1 MSNPRK
7 VIKEQSGVGSTDAS
21 EAEDGAGTEES
32 TAQSL
37 VEITDQPT
45 GEAKEKITAGTQ
57 MDSKELESW
66 KEQMPGKSIQE
77 KSLGRERA
85 PDTKGKKVRITG
97 AVPSEEQPEKKR
109 WGRWET
115 PEHEETKERKSSAM
129 VDKKLFFH
137 PSYLEK
143 IKAIKD
149 SLKTSVADNVVPV
162 KVMLIPAD
170 QIFTVNFKLGLVLRQ
185 LKEHFSELL
194 KIPLENLQFMHNGR
208 IVRDA
213 ETLMHLQV
221 MPNETARLDLFSS
234 DSALYPVKRI
244 YQKMEGLNNIITVR
258 VQSGAK
264 VYQDIIVEIEKTDF
278 HKPFLGGFRHKI
290 TGIEYHNAGTQTV
303 PKKLSAKISFFTRS
317 TQTVVEKKKLV
328 ATTNRTSTQMTKIGV
343 YVSNMTDKLITPGK
357 YFTAAKYHERRL
369 AAVLVIQRYFRRWLA
384 KKLVKALREQKRLRL
399 EWEEQEELR
408 KEREKREWLKREYE
422 RRINPYTDEDFELLF
437 RALEDWRLE
446 QMNYI
451 DENFTGAER
460 KAALCELLEKETQI
474 IASIGRQRIRA
485 NNKKQEKSITR
496 FLDKVAPKKWIS
508 QNNKETVMDTQYTI
522 RARELQDIYNCII
535 IKNICD
541 DERLDVL
548 LTLKHTVKEH
558 ECKLTQDILELIDR
572 EVDLMMRGVKSA
584 NLEGLRKRIATLF
597 LQYIKTPL
605 FNPEVARHLKVP
617 QDPAKLYKNVY
628 FCHSCGMYL
637 PSTEF
642 SISSTSYHIIKCRK
656 CCMLDNEAR
665 QREAF
670 LKYKILLKQLYQ
682 SEADYEDDS
691 QIAYLIQLQDLQY
704 LIENIW
710 ASQSALSAWDD
721 LYDLVTVRWD
731 KTQEWAPWNCIL
743 LTKDEAAAHL
753 KIQNL
758 EEGYEP
764 VFIHRI
770 KHKHIL
776 AKNYFSQIPMMAT
789 ILHHTDVEEKP
800 PEQEDT
806 NKIKEDDSNLIEE
819 EENEETV
826 DPNMSE
832 SSLQDT

>member
-7 VIKEQSGVGSTDAS
+7 VIKGQSGVRMTDTSDAI
-21 EAEDGAGTEES
+21 EAEDGVGTEES
-32 TAQSL
+32 TGEPI
-37 VEITDQPT
+37 VEIMPT

-57 MDSKELESW
+57 MDSKEFEGW
-66 KEQMPGKSIQE
+66 EEQKPGKSILE
-77 KSLGRERA
+77 KSTGREKA
-85 PDTKGKKVRITG
+85 PDTKGKKVRILG
-97 AVPSEEQPEKKR
+97 AVFAQPEKKGRQR
-109 WGRWET
+109 WGSDDEDEDPTR
-115 PEHEETKERKSSAM
+115 P
-129 VDKKLFFH
+129 DKGLSFP
-137 PSYLEK
+137 PSYLAK

-149 SLKTSVADNVVPV
+149 SLKTSVADCVVPV

-185 LKEHFSELL
+185 LKEHFSDLL
-194 KIPLENLQFMHNGR
+194 KIPLENLQFMHEGR
-208 IVRDA
+208 IVRDV
-213 ETLMHLQV
+213 ETLMHLEV
-221 MPNETARLDLFSS
+221 MPDEIARLDLFSS

-244 YQKMEGLNNIITVR
+244 YQKMKGLNNVITVR

-290 TGIEYHNAGTQTV
+290 TGIEYHNAGTQTA
-303 PKKLSAKISFFTRS
+303 PKKLSPKVSFFTRS

-343 YVSNMTDKLITPGK
+343 YVSNMTDKLLTPRK
-357 YFTAAKYHERRL
+357 YFTADEYHAKRL
-369 AAVLVIQRYFRRWLA
+369 AAVLVIQRYFRKWLA
-384 KKLVKALREQKRLRL
+384 KKIVKGLKEQKKVRL
-399 EWEEQEELR
+399 EWEKQEERR
-408 KEREKREWLKREYE
+408 KEKEKKDWLKREYE
-422 RRINPYTDEDFELLF
+422 RRINPYSDEDFELLF
-437 RALEDWRLE
+437 RALEDWRVD
-446 QMNYI
+446 QMDYI

-485 NNKKQEKSITR
+485 NNKRQEKSITR
-496 FLDKVAPKKWIS
+496 FLDKCSAPKKWIS
-508 QNNKETVMDTQYTI
+508 SNNTETVMDTQYTI

-572 EVDLMMRGVKSA
+572 EVDLMMRGVKCA

-617 QDPAKLYKNVY
+617 QDPAKLYKNIY
-628 FCHSCGMYL
+628 FCHSCGKYL

-670 LKYKILLKQLYQ
+670 LKYKILLKELYQ
-682 SEADYEDDS
+682 SEAEYDDDS
-691 QIAYLIQLQDLQY
+691 QIAYLIQLHDLQY

-721 LYDLVTVRWD
+721 LYDLVIVRWD

-743 LTKDEAAAHL
+743 LTKDEAVAHL
-753 KIQNL
+753 KIKKL

-776 AKNYFSQIPMMAT
+776 AKNYFSQIPMMAS
-789 ILHHTDVEEKP
+789 ILHHSDVEEKTM
-800 PEQEDT
+800 EEDIIET
-806 NKIKEDDSNLIEE
+806 KENDSNQIEE
-819 EENEETV
+819 EEDEETV
-826 DPNMSE
+826 ESKMSE
-832 SSLQDT
+832 SILQDT

>member
-7 VIKEQSGVGSTDAS
+7 VIKGQSGVRMTDTSDAI
-21 EAEDGAGTEES
+21 EAEDGVGTEES
-32 TAQSL
+32 TGEPI
-37 VEITDQPT
+37 VEIMPT

-57 MDSKELESW
+57 MDSKEFEGW
-66 KEQMPGKSIQE
+66 EEQKPGKSILE
-77 KSLGRERA
+77 KSTGREKA
-85 PDTKGKKVRITG
+85 PDTKGKKVRILG
-97 AVPSEEQPEKKR
+97 AVFAQPEKKGRQR
-109 WGRWET
+109 WGSDDEDEDPTR
-115 PEHEETKERKSSAM
+115 P
-129 VDKKLFFH
+129 DKGLSFP
-137 PSYLEK
+137 PSYLAK

-149 SLKTSVADNVVPV
+149 SLKTSVADCVVPV

-185 LKEHFSELL
+185 LKEHFSDLL
-194 KIPLENLQFMHNGR
+194 KIPLENLQFMHEGR
-208 IVRDA
+208 IVRDV
-213 ETLMHLQV
+213 ETLMHLEV
-221 MPNETARLDLFSS
+221 MPDEIARLDLFSS

-244 YQKMEGLNNIITVR
+244 YQKMKGLNNVITVR

-290 TGIEYHNAGTQTV
+290 TGIEYHNAGTQTA
-303 PKKLSAKISFFTRS
+303 PKKLSPKVSFFTRS

-343 YVSNMTDKLITPGK
+343 YVSNMTDKLLTPRK
-357 YFTAAKYHERRL
+357 YFTADEYHAKRL
-369 AAVLVIQRYFRRWLA
+369 AAVLVIQRYFRKWLA
-384 KKLVKALREQKRLRL
+384 KKIVKGLKEQKKVRL
-399 EWEEQEELR
+399 EWEKQEERR
-408 KEREKREWLKREYE
+408 KEKEKKDWLKREYE
-422 RRINPYTDEDFELLF
+422 RRINPYSDEDFELLF
-437 RALEDWRLE
+437 RALEDWRVD
-446 QMNYI
+446 QMDYI

-485 NNKKQEKSITR
+485 NNKRQEKSITR
-496 FLDKVAPKKWIS
+496 FLD
-508 QNNKETVMDTQYTI
+508 
-522 RARELQDIYNCII
+522 
-535 IKNICD
+535 
-541 DERLDVL
+541 
-548 LTLKHTVKEH
+548 KEH

-572 EVDLMMRGVKSA
+572 EVDLMMRGVKCA

-617 QDPAKLYKNVY
+617 QDPAKLYKNIY
-628 FCHSCGMYL
+628 FCHSCGKYL

-670 LKYKILLKQLYQ
+670 LKYKILLKELYQ
-682 SEADYEDDS
+682 SEAEYDDDS
-691 QIAYLIQLQDLQY
+691 QIAYLIQLHDLQY

-721 LYDLVTVRWD
+721 LYDLVIVRWD

-743 LTKDEAAAHL
+743 LTKDEAVAHL
-753 KIQNL
+753 KIKKL

-776 AKNYFSQIPMMAT
+776 AKNYFSQIPMMAS
-789 ILHHTDVEEKP
+789 ILHHSDVEEKTM
-800 PEQEDT
+800 EEDIIET
-806 NKIKEDDSNLIEE
+806 KENDSNQIEE
-819 EENEETV
+819 EEDEETV
-826 DPNMSE
+826 ESKMSE
-832 SSLQDT
+832 SILQDT